1 MIIINVSTI
10 IKKRPKMSEKGSLNQ
25 RKKKKAL
32 SLFNQIELRFQ

>member
-25 RKKKKAL
+25 RKKKAL
-32 SLFNQIELRFQ
+32 SLFNQIELRYQ